1 MKRLILL
8 LMICLAG
15 VSATFGAGKKDGS
28 PLVFFDKTVCD
39 LGTINEKDGVKRCE
53 FRFVNKGNAPLII
66 YDTTAECG
74 CTRPEYPKN
83 PVSPGKSGKIKVSY
97 NPAGNSGSFVKT
109 ITVKC
114 NGNPHKIRL
123 KIRGTVIPK

>member
-8 LMICLAG
+8 LITFFAG
-15 VSATFGAGKKDGS
+15 AAVIFASGKKNGS
-28 PLVFFDKTVCD
+28 PLVVFDNMVYD
-39 LGTINEKDGVKRCE
+39 FGTIKEKNGIARCE
-53 FRFVNKGNAPLII
+53 FRFVNKGNAPFII

-74 CTRPEYPKN
+74 CTRPEYPKH
-83 PVSPGKSGKIKVSY
+83 PISPGKSGKIKVSY
-97 NPAGNSGSFVKT
+97 NPAGRHGSFEKT
-109 ITVKC
+109 VTVKC